1 MSQYF
6 DLGGET
12 LWNPSNGAA
21 RLFLRQVSVFEAELA
36 LASGIGPM
44 HNDEC
49 QIDPAA
55 LKTFVDAL
63 VERHLR
69 TGHAVMIALSEAFL
83 ATMLVLA
90 ERAGIELG
98 RPADDAAAYA
108 QNRDVQ
114 VPGAGVDAL
123 TSAHARLE
131 QLRGAARELSRFMA
145 R

>member
-6 DLGGET
+6 DLGGQT

-21 RLFLRQVSVFEAELA
+21 GLFLRQVSVFEAELG

-44 HNDEC
+44 RNDES

-55 LKTFVDAL
+55 LKAFVDAL
-63 VERHLR
+63 LERQLR
-69 TGHAVMIALSEAFL
+69 TGHAIVVALSEGFL

-90 ERAGIELG
+90 ERAGVELG
-98 RPADDAAAYA
+98 RPPTGDAVTYD
-108 QNRDVQ
+108 QGKDVQ
-114 VPGAGVDAL
+114 VPSAGSGTLNAC
-123 TSAHARLE
+123 ARLD
-131 QLRGAARELSRFMA
+131 QLRDASRELSRFMA